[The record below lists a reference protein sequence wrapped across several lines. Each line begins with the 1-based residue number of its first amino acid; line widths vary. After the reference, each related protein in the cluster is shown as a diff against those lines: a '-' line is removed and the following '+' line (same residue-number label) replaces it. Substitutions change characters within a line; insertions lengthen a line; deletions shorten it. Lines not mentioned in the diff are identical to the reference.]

1 VKIIER
7 MEFQNKAPP
16 MTFTPSDR
24 VIDAV
29 HAMSAKNYG
38 ATVIVDPTGRP
49 VGIVTERDF
58 MRRLLD
64 KGLDPAMTRMSDI
77 MTTDLKMARAND
89 EIAGW
94 LRMMSNERFRHLP
107 VVDDNGVLVNI
118 MSQGDFVSYT
128 WPQLFQDL
136 KESTVRSISGSVQLY
151 ILIGAMVLYVGTLA
165 VVLGSR

>member
-1 VKIIER
+1 
-7 MEFQNKAPP
+7 